1 MIETPRV
8 VAGSAGAREDCAFED
23 DDLRLVVIA
32 TATTAKA
39 AVKAKIVRR

>member
-8 VAGSAGAREDCAFED
+8 VAGSAGAPEDCAFED

-39 AVKAKIVRR
+39 AVKVKIVRR